1 MQISL
6 SDLQSKK
13 TSNRIY
19 ILGSGKSIL
28 DITDNEWKEIEY
40 LLEYLAKYKREQDEI
55 VVQCDQGNTTPE
67 VYRVLQELTERGS
80 VVYKLIEFPLNNNF
94 AAFKNNLKD
103 NCSGD
108 YIFQIDADEYPE
120 EYLMDTIEWVINNNP
135 KTDIFWVP
143 RINKVEGLTQEHIN
157 KWGWNVDDQKRV
169 NFPDYQCRILKNV
182 KRIKWKN
189 KVHEVLTGH
198 KTESHLPANKE
209 FCIYHLKNI
218 ERQEKQNEFYNTI

>member
-1 MQISL
+1 MKISYA
-6 SDLQSKK
+6 
-13 TSNRIY
+13 IPVC
-19 ILGSGKSIL
+19 
-28 DITDNEWKEIEY
+28 NEYREIEY
-40 LLEYLAKYKREQDEI
+40 LLEYLTKHKREQDEI
-55 VVQCDQGNTTPE
+55 VVQCDQGNTTSE
-67 VYRVLQELTERGS
+67 VYEVLKQ
-80 VVYKLIEFPLNNNF
+80 YPDIKIIEFALDKDF
-94 AAFKNNLKD
+94 ASFKNNLKD

-120 EYLMDTIEWVINNNP
+120 EYLMDTIEWVVNNNP

-143 RINKVEGLTQEHIN
+143 RINKVEVLTQEHIN

>member
-1 MQISL
+1 MSVIIWMLCRILVYYLNNMKIS
-6 SDLQSKK
+6 
-13 TSNRIY
+13 Y
-19 ILGSGKSIL
+19 A
-28 DITDNEWKEIEY
+28 ITVCNE
-40 LLEYLAKYKREQDEI
+40 LDEI
-55 VVQCDQGNTTPE
+55 TRLINFLQGLKRKEDELVILFDKKNGTPE
-67 VYRVLQELTERGS
+67 VWNRICELKDEPN
-80 VVYKLIEFPLNNNF
+80 VVYKGETFKDHF
-94 AAFKNNLKD
+94 ANWKNRLTEL
-103 NCSGD
+103 CTGD

-143 RINKVEGLTQEHIN
+143 RINKVKGLTKEHIN

-209 FCIYHLKNI
+209 FCIYHLKDI
-218 ERQEKQNEFYNTI
+218 ERQEKQNEFYNQI

>member
-1 MQISL
+1 MKISYA
-6 SDLQSKK
+6 
-13 TSNRIY
+13 IPVC
-19 ILGSGKSIL
+19 
-28 DITDNEWKEIEY
+28 NEYKEIEY
-40 LLEYLAKYKREQDEI
+40 LLEYLTKHKREQDEI

-67 VYRVLQELTERGS
+67 VYDVLKQYS
-80 VVYKLIEFPLNNNF
+80 NIKVIEFALSKDF
-94 AAFKNNLKD
+94 ASFKNNLKD

-120 EYLMDTIEWVINNNP
+120 EYLMSTIEWVINNNP

-143 RINKVEGLTQEHIN
+143 RINIVKGLTQEHID
-157 KWGWNVDDQKRV
+157 KWGWRVDDKKRV

-189 KVHEVLTGH
+189 KVHEVLKGH

-209 FCIYHLKNI
+209 FCIYHLKDI
-218 ERQEKQNEFYNTI
+218 ERQEKQNDFYNNI